1 MSVFTC
7 VESPSASKLLRTKA
21 VQTATSLSDPLRT
34 LTSTLT
40 MHASLIRRQLGGLIP
55 PKIAT
60 PKLVVRLSELNV
72 LAGDNDQ
79 QFSLSLAARVPH
91 LDPS

>member
-1 MSVFTC
+1 
-7 VESPSASKLLRTKA
+7 
-21 VQTATSLSDPLRT
+21 
-34 LTSTLT
+34 

-60 PKLVVRLSELNV
+60 PKLVVRLSELDV
-72 LAGDNDQ
+72 LACDNDQ
-79 QFSLSLAARVPH
+79 PFSLSLAARVPH

>member
-1 MSVFTC
+1 
-7 VESPSASKLLRTKA
+7 
-21 VQTATSLSDPLRT
+21 
-34 LTSTLT
+34 

-60 PKLVVRLSELNV
+60 PKLVVRLSELDV
-72 LAGDNDQ
+72 LVCDNDQ
-79 QFSLSLAARVPH
+79 QISRSLAARVPH